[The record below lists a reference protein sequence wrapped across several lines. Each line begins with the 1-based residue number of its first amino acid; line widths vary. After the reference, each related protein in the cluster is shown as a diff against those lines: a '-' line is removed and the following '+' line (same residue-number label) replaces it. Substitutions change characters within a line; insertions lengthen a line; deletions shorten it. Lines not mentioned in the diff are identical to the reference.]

1 MAEVFQRYE
10 EKYLIS
16 APQYAVL
23 FEALAPYMTVDAYG
37 KTAIGSLYFDTPDF
51 YLIRTSLE
59 KPVYKEKLRLRSY
72 GRPGPDS
79 PAFVELKKKYE
90 GIVYKRRISLPYQ
103 QALRQLQQ
111 GYLAEEGQIA
121 EEINWCLSYYETLAP
136 AAALFYERLALYCV
150 YDQAIRITFDEN
162 IRYRFSAL
170 DLALGDSGTPLLAPG
185 MRLME
190 LKFPGSMPLWL
201 SRVLNEAE
209 VFPASFSKYG
219 TAYLQRC
226 GKKGESKSA

>member
-103 QALRQLQQ
+103 
-111 GYLAEEGQIA
+111 
-121 EEINWCLSYYETLAP
+121 
-136 AAALFYERLALYCV
+136 
-150 YDQAIRITFDEN
+150 
-162 IRYRFSAL
+162 
-170 DLALGDSGTPLLAPG
+170 
-185 MRLME
+185 
-190 LKFPGSMPLWL
+190 
-201 SRVLNEAE
+201 
-209 VFPASFSKYG
+209 
-219 TAYLQRC
+219 
-226 GKKGESKSA
+226 